1 VPVADRGGVAEGEE
15 PAVLGAAAPLPVEVA
30 RRLQRRLRPGAG
42 TDRPGGTGAAPEPEP
57 RAKEGED
64 GVEYV
69 FGPNTRAMPD
79 LRSYAAALWARRGF
93 MTEMAT
99 ADLRGQRSST
109 VLGSLW
115 SLLDPLFQAAIYY
128 LVYTIIRSGSRPQD
142 FLNVLIG
149 GIFLFQFS
157 IAGLTEG
164 GISIRQGKHLMLNS
178 AFPRALL
185 PITAVYRGL
194 LRILPAIPV
203 YAVFHVL
210 LGAPTGWGILLLP
223 LLFALQVV
231 FTTGLALLTST
242 LVVFFRD
249 ATNVINYVTRILFFA
264 SPVIYPVDVIP
275 PEIRPWIAWQPF
287 FPLFASYQEI
297 LGGGAPSPA
306 MVLQVVFW
314 SVAFLLVGGW
324 LFLRHEREFA
334 IRL

>member
-1 VPVADRGGVAEGEE
+1 VTDRGGAGGDEE

-30 RRLQRRLRPGAG
+30 RRLQRRLRPGSGAG
-42 TDRPGGTGAAPEPEP
+42 RPEGAGGAPEPEL
-57 RAKEGED
+57 RVKVGED

-79 LRSYAAALWARRGF
+79 LRSYAAALWERRRF
-93 MTEMAT
+93 MTEMAS
-99 ADLRGQRSST
+99 ADVRGTRSST
-109 VLGSLW
+109 VLGGLW

-128 LVYTIIRSGSRPQD
+128 LVYSIIRAGSRPED
-142 FLNVLIG
+142 FLNILIG
-149 GIFLFQFS
+149 GIFLFQLS

-164 GISIRQGKHLMLNS
+164 GMSVRQGKSLMLNS

-185 PITAVYRGL
+185 PITAVYRGI

-203 YAVFHVL
+203 YAVFHVV

-231 FTTGLALLTST
+231 FTTGLAMLAST

-249 ATNVINYVTRILFFA
+249 ATNVINYVARILFFA
-264 SPVIYPVDVIP
+264 SPVIYPVEIIP

-287 FPLFASYQEI
+287 FPLFASYQAI
-297 LGGGAPSPA
+297 LGGGAPSPG
-306 MVLQVVFW
+306 MVLQVVLW
-314 SVAFLLVGGW
+314 SVAFLLLGGW
-324 LFLRHEREFA
+324 VFLRYERDFA